1 MRVFKK
7 KAGEYLRK
15 LEVGKDFFDRIQ
27 KALIIKYHKS
37 DIIQVQVFCLS
48 NNTIK
53 KTRRQDTDW
62 QKTYLIKICYPKYF
76 KKSLKL
82 NNKKTNNLIQKWA
95 KDLNR

>member
-1 MRVFKK
+1 MENYKLYSLRVFKK

-62 QKTYLIKICYPKYF
+62 EKCFAILFLTK
-76 KKSLKL
+76 
-82 NNKKTNNLIQKWA
+82 KKTCYLEQTRPSRNQ
-95 KDLNR
+95 